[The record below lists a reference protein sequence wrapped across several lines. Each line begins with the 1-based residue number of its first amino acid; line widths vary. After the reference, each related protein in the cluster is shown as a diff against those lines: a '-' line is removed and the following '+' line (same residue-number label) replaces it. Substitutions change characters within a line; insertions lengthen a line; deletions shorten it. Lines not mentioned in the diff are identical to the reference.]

1 VIKITYFIGTE
12 RNTKRG
18 TVVEFENLQ
27 QLSEEF
33 KECKE
38 GGKHSA
44 YFVRGELYPMHRKD
58 TSLKTSNLLVI
69 DGDIGMYNKAAPAPE
84 LVHAALCKMNLN
96 HFIYTTHS
104 HAPHRGIMKYRVVIP
119 TDDFKKDDIRRN
131 LAALML
137 KLKDNGI
144 EIKTV
149 KEMKAWTQ
157 PWFMPYRD
165 DPDDGFYEFYTKF
178 DGLDWELVEG
188 IDDPEEVAAEKA
200 NDEAETL
207 DEMYEN
213 IRSGREYHESM
224 LNISYQLVKDGMS
237 KAHVKAHLRAMLNAS
252 KDAGSERWLSRF
264 EEIDRMV
271 DGAAEYKAPEIIVG
285 IAKKIDPKQMPFPPG
300 ALGDL
305 FTSAY
310 NSLLYQYEEVALVSS
325 VGLIAGIA
333 GRRYNI
339 MHPAPMGLNV
349 YMTLVAGTGF
359 GKERISRFIEYCL
372 LSSQEGL
379 KSFGSFYG
387 AGSFTSAKAIYN
399 QFVNARSQVCVASE
413 AGLLMKVKSGN
424 VEAKTAML
432 LDMYSKS
439 DRHSWTKGATY
450 SDKDNSI
457 PPLRAVAMT
466 LISESTE
473 RSLMEAFGSSN
484 ALESGYLPRQSIFK
498 IQSEVP
504 KANRNCK
511 LELSNELIYRLNRIM
526 DDCSS
531 VQAQD
536 DSQAKEI
543 WFEDDIIEDTWDY
556 QEKCDRLR
564 SSQNGIEAAM
574 ATRMFVKAVKYAGIA
589 TVFNHMESSKIGW
602 TEWNWGKAMAD
613 YEINNVLSSLGA
625 LVGDGV
631 SAAVIDV
638 CVHMTLIFAGKA
650 KRKSCVLS
658 KYEMKYKCIPRY
670 DLEAACMNLASVK
683 NLGQSAGGT
692 IKTGIAKVLEYMA
705 GQGAILLL
713 DKAPSAMRFGAPTIH
728 GNDRKRYV
736 QATDMFDSFCQMYV
750 ERFTDD
756 LGDKQ

>member
-1 VIKITYFIGTE
+1 MIKITYFIGTE

-18 TVVEFENLQ
+18 NVI
-27 QLSEEF
+27 EF
-33 KECKE
+33 KDFEELAGEFRECKQ

-44 YFVRGELYPMHRKD
+44 YFVRGELSPMHRKD
-58 TSLKTSNLLVI
+58 TSLRTSNLLVI
-69 DGDIGMYNKAAPAPE
+69 DGDIGLYNRAAPPPQEVHDA
-84 LVHAALCKMNLN
+84 LVRMDLN

-119 TDDFKKDDIRRN
+119 TADFKKDDIRRN
-131 LAALML
+131 IAELMSRL
-137 KLKDNGI
+137 RDLGV

-165 DPDDGFYEFYTKF
+165 DPSDGFYEFYTKF
-178 DGLDWELVEG
+178 DGKDWELVQG
-188 IDDPEEVAAEKA
+188 VDDPEELKAEKEA
-200 NDEAETL
+200 DEAQSLE
-207 DEMYEN
+207 EMYEN
-213 IRSGREYHESM
+213 IRTGKEYHESM

-237 KAHVKAHLRAMLNAS
+237 KAHVKAHLKAMLNAS
-252 KDAGSERWLSRF
+252 KDAGSERWVARF
-264 EEIDRMV
+264 GEIDRMV
-271 DGAAEYKAPEIIVG
+271 DGAAEVKAPETIVG
-285 IAKKIDPKQMPFPPG
+285 IAKKIDPKQMPVPPG

-305 FTSAY
+305 FKSARD
-310 NSLLYQYEEVALVSS
+310 SLLYQYDEVALVSS

-372 LSSQEGL
+372 LSAQSGL
-379 KSFGSFYG
+379 KSFASFYG

-399 QFVNARSQVCVASE
+399 QFVDARSQVCVASE

-439 DRHSWTKGATY
+439 DRHSWTKGVTY
-450 SDKDNSI
+450 SDKDSGI

-498 IQSEVP
+498 IKNEVP

-511 LELSNELIYRLNRIM
+511 MELSDELIYRLNRLM

-531 VQAQD
+531 VQAVD

-543 WFEDDIIEDTWDY
+543 TFEDDLIEDTWDY
-556 QEKCDRLR
+556 QEKCDALR

-589 TVFNHMESSKIGW
+589 TVFNHMDSSKIGS
-602 TEWNWGKAMAD
+602 TEWEWGKAMAD
-613 YEINNVLSSLGA
+613 YEINNALNSLGA
-625 LVGDGV
+625 LAGDGV
-631 SAAVIDV
+631 SAAVVDV
-638 CVHMTLIFAGKA
+638 CIYMTNIFNGHA
-650 KRKSCVLS
+650 KRKDCKLN
-658 KYEMKYKCIPRY
+658 KHELKYKCIPRY
-670 DLEAACMNLASVK
+670 TLEGACMNIMSVR

-692 IKTGIAKVLEYMA
+692 IKTGITKVLEYMA

-713 DKAPSAMRFGAPTIH
+713 DKPPSALRASAPLIY
-728 GNDRKRYV
+728 GNDKKRYV
-736 QATDMFDSFCQMYV
+736 QATEMFDAFCLMYANN
-750 ERFTDD
+750 EE
-756 LGDKQ
+756 